1 MFCEKNTQNV
11 LTVQKMHDIL
21 CVRNAQG
28 GTKMF
33 PEILKKQRKLL
44 ELSQEQVANLVGIER
59 SYYTK
64 IENGLR
70 PSVKVAQAIGKVLK
84 IEWTIFFSE
93 NCAKNAQS
101 KTA

>member
-1 MFCEKNTQNV
+1 
-11 LTVQKMHDIL
+11 
-21 CVRNAQG
+21 
-28 GTKMF
+28 MF

-44 ELSQEQVANLVGIER
+44 ELSQEQVAILVGIER

-70 PSVKVAQAIGKVLK
+70 PSVKVAQAISRELG
-84 IEWTIFFSE
+84 IEWTIFFNE
-93 NCAKNAQS
+93 NCAKNAQQ